1 MALPSVSIIIPVLNA
16 ERDIRTALESLMALD
31 YPRELIEIIVVDNG
45 STDRTREVVRDFP
58 VALMVEDSAKN
69 AYTARN
75 AAIRRAKGEIIAFT
89 DGDCIIDPH
98 WLKASIGA
106 LETRHADLVGGNIT
120 FTFPEG
126 MTAACVVDS
135 MINLRN
141 DTRIP
146 SRQCAV
152 TANLVV
158 RASLFQSVG
167 LFPDVWPVAGDIIWT
182 TRASAAGRGIVY
194 APDAIVHHPARG
206 FKPLLHKTYS
216 IAIAFA
222 YQHREVSGSKAGSR
236 EVMRLLKTLIPPNPY
251 AVWRQMRKRGIPR
264 PLSRV
269 IPVWS
274 VMYIHSVVRAT
285 AALKSIFK
293 NMQQPVQS

>member
-1 MALPSVSIIIPVLNA
+1 MAQPTVSIIIPVLNA

-31 YPRELIEIIVVDNG
+31 YPRDLVEIIVVDNG
-45 STDRTREVVRDFP
+45 STDKTCDVVRGFP
-58 VALMVEDSAKN
+58 VILLVEDRSKN

-75 AAIRRAKGEIIAFT
+75 AAIRRAKGEIVAFT
-89 DGDCIIDPH
+89 DGDCIIDPQ
-98 WLKASIGA
+98 WLKASIRA
-106 LETRHADLVGGNIT
+106 LETRNADLVGGSII
-120 FTFPEG
+120 FTFPGG
-126 MTAACVVDS
+126 MTPACIVDS

-146 SRQCAV
+146 SRHCAV

-182 TRASAAGRGIVY
+182 TRASAASRGIVF
-194 APDAIVHHPARG
+194 AQDAIVHHPARG
-206 FKPLLHKTYS
+206 FKPLLYKTHS

-222 YQHREVSGSKAGSR
+222 YQHKEVSGSKAGSR
-236 EVMRLLKTLIPPNPY
+236 EVTGLLKTLIPPNPY
-251 AVWRQMRKRGIPR
+251 AVWRQMQKRGIPK
-264 PLSRV
+264 PLARV

-274 VMYIHSVVRAT
+274 VMYIHSVVRAA
-285 AALKSIFK
+285 AALRSIFK
-293 NMQQPVQS
+293 DMQQPVQP